1 MKYYSVSQY
10 PGTTGQYYYSY
21 FFKKHNIDATY
32 TPLGCTTDNFETLM
46 NSLLDDTDTAGISIS
61 MPYKRNIIDY
71 VTKRNGTH
79 DQTVT
84 AYELANTVVVNPT
97 LTTYN
102 CDLQG
107 VMEVTKHLPI
117 DNKIAILGN
126 GAMGKMF
133 SDYLSESK
141 YTNIMIYSRSIGN
154 WNERYNQ
161 ADAIINCTS
170 VGTVTRESPL
180 EYIPELTTTVI
191 DLSVISGTLETLSK
205 HCRYVNGLTFYY
217 YQFIEQFY
225 QYTNIRLEYND
236 VVQAGNE
243 R

>member
-21 FFKKHNIDATY
+21 FFKKYDIDATY

-71 VTKRNGTH
+71 VSNRNGSH
-79 DQTVT
+79 DHSVT
-84 AYELANTVVVNPT
+84 QYALANTVVVNPT

-107 VMEVTKHLPI
+107 IIEVTKQLPI
-117 DNKIAILGN
+117 DSKITILGN

-133 SDYLSESK
+133 SDYLREIK
-141 YTNIMIYSRSIGN
+141 YKHVMIYSRSIGN
-154 WNERYNQ
+154 WNERHDD
-161 ADAIINCTS
+161 ADVIINCTS

-180 EYIPELTTTVI
+180 DYIPKLAKTII
-191 DLSVISGTLETLSK
+191 DLSVVSGALESSTHCNYIS
-205 HCRYVNGLTFYY
+205 GLTFYY

-225 QYTNIRLEYND
+225 QYTNIRLDYND